1 MTGLYAAGEC
11 ACVSVH
17 GANRLGGNALME
29 TITFGKRA
37 GRAAAEWALTHTTI
51 SVPPAVEADT
61 ERELKEL
68 LARSEGE
75 RPWAIRDELAT
86 TMHENFGVFRREEQM
101 LEQGRII
108 EGLRERYKR
117 VVVDDKGEI
126 FNNDLTQA
134 IELGFMLDLAEC
146 MVVAGLA
153 RKESRGAHARP
164 HDYPDRDDE
173 KLPQAHDDH
182 LRGRRRGSAWLES
195 GDDDQV
201 EAEGEDVL
209 VATESLVR
217 SEYATM
223 TVALKIWRFDA
234 STGERELRDY
244 EVEAPEWACLLDV
257 LDLIKDKVDG
267 SLAYRKSCR
276 MMICG
281 SCGMR
286 MDGAA
291 VLACKERMK
300 PIVDRGH
307 VPVIS
312 AMGNLPIIRDL
323 VVDMGPFWNKIRAVK
338 PWLDPGYDE
347 VAEKERIVS
356 QQAMNVIHK
365 EALCI
370 MCGCCVSECNSME
383 SDPDFLGPAALAK
396 GFRFVGDPREQDQ
409 ISRLNK
415 LNEEHGIW
423 DCTRCYFCNERCP
436 KGVDPRDAIAK
447 LGAESMKEGIDHDMG
462 AKHAR
467 WFVISAKTTGWL
479 RETEL
484 VPKTQG
490 VVSAI
495 KETKFA
501 LNLFRRGKVP
511 LPFPPHVAD
520 RIHEAR
526 GLYDIVRNEGRR
538 GALGIVQSE
547 RALAKIDQEHPEG
560 AGEGWG
566 SRAQADITPG
576 ARPTAGKGGEA

>member
-1 MTGLYAAGEC
+1 M
-11 ACVSVH
+11 S
-17 GANRLGGNALME
+17 
-29 TITFGKRA
+29 
-37 GRAAAEWALTHTTI
+37 
-51 SVPPAVEADT
+51 
-61 ERELKEL
+61 
-68 LARSEGE
+68 
-75 RPWAIRDELAT
+75 
-86 TMHENFGVFRREEQM
+86 
-101 LEQGRII
+101 
-108 EGLRERYKR
+108 
-117 VVVDDKGEI
+117 
-126 FNNDLTQA
+126 
-134 IELGFMLDLAEC
+134 
-146 MVVAGLA
+146 
-153 RKESRGAHARP
+153 
-164 HDYPDRDDE
+164 
-173 KLPQAHDDH
+173 
-182 LRGRRRGSAWLES
+182 
-195 GDDDQV
+195 
-201 EAEGEDVL
+201 
-209 VATESLVR
+209 ATESIVR

-244 EVEAPEWACLLDV
+244 ELEAPEWACLLDV

-312 AMGNLPIIRDL
+312 AMGNLPIVRDL
-323 VVDMGPFWNKIRAVK
+323 VVDMGPFWNKVKAVK

-396 GFRFVGDPREQDQ
+396 GFRMVGDPRDQ
-409 ISRLNK
+409 ADVERLND

-447 LGAESMKEGIDHDMG
+447 LGAESVKQGIDHDMG
-462 AKHAR
+462 AKHAN
-467 WFVISAKTTGWL
+467 WFVISAKTTGLAPRDGARAEDAGRRL
-479 RETEL
+479 RDQGDEVRAQAL
-484 VPKTQG
+484 PPRKGAAAVP
-490 VVSAI
+490 A
-495 KETKFA
+495 A
-501 LNLFRRGKVP
+501 RRGG
-511 LPFPPHVAD
+511 HRGVA
-520 RIHEAR
+520 
-526 GLYDIVRNEGRR
+526 
-538 GALGIVQSE
+538 
-547 RALAKIDQEHPEG
+547 RALRHRAEPRIGAARSASSRASGRSRRSTRSIPEG
-560 AGEGWG
+560 SGSGWG
-566 SRAQADITPG
+566 NRAQADITPG
-576 ARPTAGKGGEA
+576 ERPTAGKGANSGPGRLLQGLSRGAVGEGARQRDEGARAATRDRAPGAGVGHLLRRRRHPRGGAGLLPAPERADPCLRRGDRLGHADDGLQRLHAEPPSGEPHAPEGRRAPRASQPQPRGGRRAAVLGRHRGQAPALDDRRG